1 MAICYKYNKI
11 SFYKYAGAC
20 IDEGGQYLK
29 LLSLETSYNLAAL
42 HRALVFK
49 PLGISIK
56 FSELFPNIQLDSS
69 Y

>member
-1 MAICYKYNKI
+1 MPVRV
-11 SFYKYAGAC
+11 